1 MTATIIF
8 IAVLSFFMLAESF
21 NHINVKRV
29 NTFRTQRL
37 NSNSLS
43 SSGFNI
49 AELFSGPAARYNGEL
64 IDKSL
69 KLVEKVPKPDGYEYG
84 AVSADSVAPLIAS
97 LVLIVSVAA
106 IVPYFLSIGETA
118 LKQQREREL
127 TDETTA
133 NEFTFKARQE
143 KDKKKK

>member
-8 IAVLSFFMLAESF
+8 FVVLSFFMLGESF
-21 NHINVKRV
+21 NSIKNVKRV
-29 NTFRTQRL
+29 NKLRIQKL

-43 SSGFNI
+43 GSAFNI

-64 IDKSL
+64 IDQSL
-69 KLVEKVPKPDGYEYG
+69 KLVDKVPKPDGYEYG
-84 AVSADSVAPLIAS
+84 AVSADSIAPLIAS
-97 LVLIVSVAA
+97 LVLVVSVAA

-127 TDETTA
+127 TDETTV
-133 NEFTFKARQE
+133 NEFTVKARQE
-143 KDKKKK
+143 KEKKK

>member
-1 MTATIIF
+1 MTATITF
-8 IAVLSFFMLAESF
+8 IAVLSFFMLGESF

-37 NSNSLS
+37 NSNPLL

-69 KLVEKVPKPDGYEYG
+69 KLAEKVPKPEGYEYG

-133 NEFTFKARQE
+133 NKFTLKARQE
-143 KDKKKK
+143 KEKKNK

>member
-8 IAVLSFFMLAESF
+8 IAVLSFFMLGESF
-21 NHINVKRV
+21 NPINVKRV
-29 NTFRTQRL
+29 NNAFRTQRL

-43 SSGFNI
+43 GSGFNV

-69 KLVEKVPKPDGYEYG
+69 KIVDKVPKPDGYEYG

-127 TDETTA
+127 TDGTTD
-133 NEFTFKARQE
+133 NKFTLKARQE
-143 KDKKKK
+143 KEKKK